1 MPTPLTLLTSLD
13 EVVDRAESL
22 MTSMSGQRKI
32 IGLIG
37 KPGAGKSTLSAQLIE
52 KLGDQ
57 AAILNMDG
65 YHFSN
70 LALRELGRAD
80 RKGAPDT
87 FDALGFTEILKRVK
101 HEVDQNIYF
110 PVFDRSIEESIAAQ
124 GVITPEI
131 KLVITEGNYLLHNDN
146 NWGGVKKF
154 LDESWFIEVDDQ
166 IRIERLVNR
175 HHKFGKSKADAHSW
189 ATGSDENNAQVVART
204 RELADVIIKLS

>member
-1 MPTPLTLLTSLD
+1 MAGSSISLTSLD
-13 EVVDRAESL
+13 EVITRAKSL
-22 MTSMSGQRKI
+22 ITGERKI
-32 IGLIG
+32 VGLIG

-52 KLGDQ
+52 HLGAQ

-65 YHFSN
+65 YHLSN

-87 FDALGFTEILKRVK
+87 FDALGFTAILQRVK
-101 HEVDQNIYF
+101 NQVDQDIYF

-131 KLVITEGNYLLHNDN
+131 KLVITEGNYLLHNEN
-146 NWGGVKKF
+146 NWGGVKEL

-189 ATGSDENNAQVVART
+189 ATGSDENNARVVAQT
-204 RELADVIIKLS
+204 RELADVIINLS

>member
-1 MPTPLTLLTSLD
+1 MAGSSISLTSLD
-13 EVVDRAESL
+13 EVITRA
-22 MTSMSGQRKI
+22 MTPMSGERKI
-32 IGLIG
+32 VGLIG
-37 KPGAGKSTLSAQLIE
+37 KPGAGKSTLSAQLIDQ
-52 KLGDQ
+52 LGDQ

-65 YHFSN
+65 YHLSN

-87 FDALGFTEILKRVK
+87 FDALGFTAILQRVK
-101 HEVDQNIYF
+101 NQVDQDIYF

-124 GVITPEI
+124 GVITPEV
-131 KLVITEGNYLLHNDN
+131 KLVITEGNYLLHNEN
-146 NWGGVKKF
+146 NWGGVKEL

-189 ATGSDENNAQVVART
+189 ATGSDENNAKIVAQT
-204 RELADVIIKLS
+204 RELADVIINLS

>member
-1 MPTPLTLLTSLD
+1 MAGSSISLTSLD
-13 EVVDRAESL
+13 EVITRAKSL
-22 MTSMSGQRKI
+22 ITGERKI
-32 IGLIG
+32 VGLIG

-52 KLGDQ
+52 HLGAQ

-65 YHFSN
+65 YHLSN

-87 FDALGFTEILKRVK
+87 FDALGFTAILKRVK
-101 HEVDQNIYF
+101 NQVDQDIYF
-110 PVFDRSIEESIAAQ
+110 PVFDRSIEESVAAQ
-124 GVITPEI
+124 GVITPEV
-131 KLVITEGNYLLHNDN
+131 KLVITEGNYLLHNEN
-146 NWGGVKKF
+146 NWGGVKEL

-189 ATGSDENNAQVVART
+189 ATGSDENNARIVAQT
-204 RELADVIIKLS
+204 RELADVIINLS

>member
-1 MPTPLTLLTSLD
+1 MAGSSISLTSLD
-13 EVVDRAESL
+13 EVITRAKSL
-22 MTSMSGQRKI
+22 ITGERKI
-32 IGLIG
+32 VGLIG
-37 KPGAGKSTLSAQLIE
+37 KPGAGKSTLSAKLIE
-52 KLGDQ
+52 HLGAQ

-65 YHFSN
+65 YHLSN

-87 FDALGFTEILKRVK
+87 FDALGFTAILQRVK
-101 HEVDQNIYF
+101 NQVDQDIYF

-131 KLVITEGNYLLHNDN
+131 KLVITEGNYLLHNEN
-146 NWGGVKKF
+146 NWGGVKEL

-189 ATGSDENNAQVVART
+189 ATGSDENNAKIVAQT
-204 RELADVIIKLS
+204 RELADVIINLS

>member
-1 MPTPLTLLTSLD
+1 MAGSSISLTSLD
-13 EVVDRAESL
+13 EVITRAKSL
-22 MTSMSGQRKI
+22 ITGERKI
-32 IGLIG
+32 VGLIG

-52 KLGDQ
+52 HLGAQ

-65 YHFSN
+65 YHLSN

-87 FDALGFTEILKRVK
+87 FDALGFTAILKRVK
-101 HEVDQNIYF
+101 NQVDQDIYF

-124 GVITPEI
+124 GVITPEV
-131 KLVITEGNYLLHNDN
+131 KLVITEGNYLLHNKD
-146 NWGGVKKF
+146 NWGGVKEL

-189 ATGSDENNAQVVART
+189 ATGSDENNARIVAQT
-204 RELADVIIKLS
+204 RELADVIINLS

>member
-65 YHFSN
+65 YHLSN

-175 HHKFGKSKADAHSW
+175 HHKFGKSKADAHAW

>member
-1 MPTPLTLLTSLD
+1 MAGSSISLTSLD
-13 EVVDRAESL
+13 EVITRAKSL
-22 MTSMSGQRKI
+22 ITGERKI
-32 IGLIG
+32 VGLIG

-52 KLGDQ
+52 HLGAE

-65 YHFSN
+65 YHLSN

-87 FDALGFTEILKRVK
+87 FDALGFTAILKRVK
-101 HEVDQNIYF
+101 NQVDQDIYF

-124 GVITPEI
+124 GVITPEV
-131 KLVITEGNYLLHNDN
+131 KLVITEGNYLLHNKD
-146 NWGGVKKF
+146 NWGGVKEL

-189 ATGSDENNAQVVART
+189 ATGSDENNARIVAQT
-204 RELADVIIKLS
+204 RELADVIINLS

>member
-1 MPTPLTLLTSLD
+1 MSTSPTQITSID
-13 EVVDRAESL
+13 EVIARAQSL
-22 MTSMSGQRKI
+22 MSGERKI
-32 IGLIG
+32 VGLIG

-52 KLGDQ
+52 QLGDQ

-65 YHFSN
+65 YHLSN

>member
-1 MPTPLTLLTSLD
+1 MAGSSISLTSLD
-13 EVVDRAESL
+13 EVITRARSL
-22 MTSMSGQRKI
+22 MTGERKI
-32 IGLIG
+32 VGLIG
-37 KPGAGKSTLSAQLIE
+37 KPGAGKSTLSAQLIDQ
-52 KLGDQ
+52 LGDQ

-87 FDALGFTEILKRVK
+87 FDALGFTAILKRVK
-101 HEVDQNIYF
+101 NQVDQDIYF

-131 KLVITEGNYLLHNDN
+131 KLVITEGNYLLHNEN
-146 NWGGVKKF
+146 NWGGVKEL

-166 IRIERLVNR
+166 LRIERLVNR

-189 ATGSDENNAQVVART
+189 ATGSDENNARIVAQT
-204 RELADVIIKLS
+204 RELADVIINLS

>member
-13 EVVDRAESL
+13 EVVDRAKSL
-22 MTSMSGQRKI
+22 MTSMSGERKI
-32 IGLIG
+32 VGLIG

-52 KLGDQ
+52 QLGDQ
-57 AAILNMDG
+57 AVILNMDG
-65 YHFSN
+65 YHLSN

-87 FDALGFTEILKRVK
+87 FDALGFTEILRRVK

-131 KLVITEGNYLLHNDN
+131 KLVITEGNYLLHNED
-146 NWGGVKKF
+146 NWGGVKNL
-154 LDESWFIEVDDQ
+154 LDESWFIEVDDKL
-166 IRIERLVNR
+166 RIERLVNR
-175 HHKFGKSKADAHSW
+175 HHEFGKNKADAHTW
-189 ATGSDENNAQVVART
+189 ATGSDENNAKVVART
-204 RELADVIIKLS
+204 RELADVIINLG

>member
-1 MPTPLTLLTSLD
+1 MAGSSISLTSLD
-13 EVVDRAESL
+13 EVITRAKSL
-22 MTSMSGQRKI
+22 ITGERKI
-32 IGLIG
+32 VGLIG

-52 KLGDQ
+52 HLGAQ

-65 YHFSN
+65 YHLSN

-87 FDALGFTEILKRVK
+87 FDALGFTAILQRVK
-101 HEVDQNIYF
+101 NQVDQDIYF

-124 GVITPEI
+124 GVITPEV
-131 KLVITEGNYLLHNDN
+131 KLVITEGNYLLHNEN
-146 NWGGVKKF
+146 NWGGVKEL

-189 ATGSDENNAQVVART
+189 ATGSDENNARVVAQT
-204 RELADVIIKLS
+204 RELADVIINLS

>member
-1 MPTPLTLLTSLD
+1 MAGSSISLTSLD
-13 EVVDRAESL
+13 EVITRAKSL
-22 MTSMSGQRKI
+22 ITGERKI
-32 IGLIG
+32 VGLIG

-52 KLGDQ
+52 HLGAQ

-65 YHFSN
+65 YHLSN

-87 FDALGFTEILKRVK
+87 FDALGFTAILKRVK
-101 HEVDQNIYF
+101 NQVDQDIYF

-124 GVITPEI
+124 GVITPEV
-131 KLVITEGNYLLHNDN
+131 KLVITEGNYLLHNKD
-146 NWGGVKKF
+146 NWGGVKEL

-189 ATGSDENNAQVVART
+189 ATGSDENNARVVAQT
-204 RELADVIIKLS
+204 RELADVIINLS

>member
-1 MPTPLTLLTSLD
+1 MAGSSISLTSLD
-13 EVVDRAESL
+13 EVITRAKSL
-22 MTSMSGQRKI
+22 ITGERKI
-32 IGLIG
+32 VGLIG

-52 KLGDQ
+52 HLGAQ

-65 YHFSN
+65 YHLSN

-87 FDALGFTEILKRVK
+87 FDALGFTAILQRVK
-101 HEVDQNIYF
+101 NQVDQDIYF

-124 GVITPEI
+124 GVITPEV
-131 KLVITEGNYLLHNDN
+131 KLVITEGNYLLHNEN
-146 NWGGVKKF
+146 NWGGVKEL

-189 ATGSDENNAQVVART
+189 ATGSDENNAKIVAQT
-204 RELADVIIKLS
+204 RELADVIINLS

>member
-22 MTSMSGQRKI
+22 MRSMSGERKI

-87 FDALGFTEILKRVK
+87 FDALGFTEILQRVK
-101 HEVDQNIYF
+101 NEVDQNIYF

-175 HHKFGKSKADAHSW
+175 HHKFGKSKADAHAW

>member
-1 MPTPLTLLTSLD
+1 MHTQPASLTSLE
-13 EVVDRAESL
+13 EVVTRAQSL
-22 MTSMSGQRKI
+22 MTPMSGERKI
-32 IGLIG
+32 VGLIG

-52 KLGDQ
+52 HLGNQ

-65 YHFSN
+65 YHLSN
-70 LALRELGRAD
+70 FALRALGRAD

-87 FDALGFTEILKRVK
+87 FDALGFTAILQRVK
-101 HEVDQNIYF
+101 NEVDQNIYF
-110 PVFDRSIEESIAAQ
+110 PVFDRAIEESIAAQ

-131 KLVITEGNYLLHNDN
+131 KLVITEGNYLLHNEN

>member
-1 MPTPLTLLTSLD
+1 MSTSPTQITSID
-13 EVVDRAESL
+13 EVVDRAKSL
-22 MTSMSGQRKI
+22 MTSMSGERKI
-32 IGLIG
+32 VGLIG

>member
-1 MPTPLTLLTSLD
+1 MSTSPTQITSID
-13 EVVDRAESL
+13 EVIARAESL

-32 IGLIG
+32 VGLIG

-52 KLGDQ
+52 QLGDQ

-204 RELADVIIKLS
+204 RALADVIIKLS

>member
-1 MPTPLTLLTSLD
+1 MAGSSISLTSLD
-13 EVVDRAESL
+13 EVITRAKSL
-22 MTSMSGQRKI
+22 ITGERKI
-32 IGLIG
+32 VGLIG
-37 KPGAGKSTLSAQLIE
+37 KPGAGKSTLSAKLIE
-52 KLGDQ
+52 HLGAQ

-65 YHFSN
+65 YHLSN

-87 FDALGFTEILKRVK
+87 FDALGFTAILKRVK
-101 HEVDQNIYF
+101 NQVDQDIYF

-124 GVITPEI
+124 GVITPEV
-131 KLVITEGNYLLHNDN
+131 KLVITEGNYLLHNEN
-146 NWGGVKKF
+146 NWGGVKEL

-189 ATGSDENNAQVVART
+189 ATGSDENNARIVAQT
-204 RELADVIIKLS
+204 RELADVIINLS

>member
-1 MPTPLTLLTSLD
+1 MAGSSISLTSLD
-13 EVVDRAESL
+13 EVITRAKSL
-22 MTSMSGQRKI
+22 ITGERKI
-32 IGLIG
+32 VGLIG

-52 KLGDQ
+52 HLGAQ

-65 YHFSN
+65 YHLSN

-87 FDALGFTEILKRVK
+87 FDALGFTAILQRVK
-101 HEVDQNIYF
+101 NQVDQDIYF

-124 GVITPEI
+124 GVITPEV
-131 KLVITEGNYLLHNDN
+131 KLVITEGNYLLHNKD
-146 NWGGVKKF
+146 NWGGVKEL

-189 ATGSDENNAQVVART
+189 ATGSDENNAKIVAQT
-204 RELADVIIKLS
+204 RELADVIINLS

>member
-1 MPTPLTLLTSLD
+1 MAGSSISLTSLD
-13 EVVDRAESL
+13 EVITRAKSL
-22 MTSMSGQRKI
+22 ITGERKI
-32 IGLIG
+32 VGLIG

-52 KLGDQ
+52 HLGAQ

-65 YHFSN
+65 YHLSN

-87 FDALGFTEILKRVK
+87 FDALGFTAILKRVK
-101 HEVDQNIYF
+101 NQVDQDIYF

-124 GVITPEI
+124 GVITPEV
-131 KLVITEGNYLLHNDN
+131 KLVITEGNYLLHNEN
-146 NWGGVKKF
+146 NWGGVKEL

-189 ATGSDENNAQVVART
+189 ATGSDENNARIVAQT
-204 RELADVIIKLS
+204 RELADVIINLS

>member
-1 MPTPLTLLTSLD
+1 MAGSSISLTSLD
-13 EVVDRAESL
+13 EVITRAKSL
-22 MTSMSGQRKI
+22 ITGERKI
-32 IGLIG
+32 VGLIG

-52 KLGDQ
+52 HLGAQ

-65 YHFSN
+65 YHLSN

-87 FDALGFTEILKRVK
+87 FDALGFTAILKRVK
-101 HEVDQNIYF
+101 NQVDQDIYF

-124 GVITPEI
+124 GVVTPEV
-131 KLVITEGNYLLHNDN
+131 KLVITEGNYLLHNEN
-146 NWGGVKKF
+146 NWGGVKEL

-189 ATGSDENNAQVVART
+189 ATGSDENNARVVAQT
-204 RELADVIIKLS
+204 RELADVIINLS

>member
-1 MPTPLTLLTSLD
+1 MAGSSISLTSLD
-13 EVVDRAESL
+13 EVITRAKSL
-22 MTSMSGQRKI
+22 ITGERKI
-32 IGLIG
+32 VGLIG

-52 KLGDQ
+52 HLGAQ

-65 YHFSN
+65 YHLSN

-87 FDALGFTEILKRVK
+87 FDALGFTAILQRVK
-101 HEVDQNIYF
+101 NQVDQDIYF

-124 GVITPEI
+124 GVITPEV
-131 KLVITEGNYLLHNDN
+131 KLVITEGNYLLHNKD
-146 NWGGVKKF
+146 NWGGVKEL

-189 ATGSDENNAQVVART
+189 ATGSDENNARVVAQT
-204 RELADVIIKLS
+204 RELADVIINLS

>member
-1 MPTPLTLLTSLD
+1 MAGSSISLTSLD
-13 EVVDRAESL
+13 EVITRAKSL
-22 MTSMSGQRKI
+22 ITGERKI
-32 IGLIG
+32 VGLIG

-52 KLGDQ
+52 HLGAQ

-65 YHFSN
+65 YHLSN

-87 FDALGFTEILKRVK
+87 FDALGFTAILKRVK
-101 HEVDQNIYF
+101 NQVDQDIYF

-131 KLVITEGNYLLHNDN
+131 KLVITEGNYLLHNEN
-146 NWGGVKKF
+146 NWGGVKEL

-189 ATGSDENNAQVVART
+189 ATGSDENNAKIVAQT
-204 RELADVIIKLS
+204 RELADVIINLS

>member
-1 MPTPLTLLTSLD
+1 MLTSI
-13 EVVDRAESL
+13 EAVVSRARSL
-22 MTSMSGQRKI
+22 MTLTSGERKI
-32 IGLIG
+32 VGLIG

-52 KLGDQ
+52 QLGDQ

-65 YHFSN
+65 YHLSN

-101 HEVDQNIYF
+101 NEVNQHIYF

-124 GVITPEI
+124 GVITPQV
-131 KLVITEGNYLLHNDN
+131 KLVITEGNYLLRIEN
-146 NWGGVKKF
+146 NWGGVKEL

-166 IRIERLVNR
+166 IRIARLVNR

-189 ATGSDENNAQVVART
+189 ATGSDENNARIVAKT
-204 RELADVIIKLS
+204 RELADVIINLS

>member
-1 MPTPLTLLTSLD
+1 MAGSSISLTSLD
-13 EVVDRAESL
+13 EVITRAKSL
-22 MTSMSGQRKI
+22 ITGERKI
-32 IGLIG
+32 VGLIG

-52 KLGDQ
+52 HLGAQ

-65 YHFSN
+65 YHLSN

-87 FDALGFTEILKRVK
+87 FDALGFTAILKRVK
-101 HEVDQNIYF
+101 NQVDQDIYF

-124 GVITPEI
+124 GVITPEV
-131 KLVITEGNYLLHNDN
+131 KLVITEGNYLLHNEN
-146 NWGGVKKF
+146 NWGGVKEL

-189 ATGSDENNAQVVART
+189 ATGSDENNARVVAQT
-204 RELADVIIKLS
+204 RELADVIINLS